1 MDVEKLQYMMQHPG
15 PAAGGRCCHFLW
27 GQKSGSITRTEAAQP
42 HGEGCP
48 SDRSWS
54 LQQRR
59 GQMPHS
65 CLLHVPL
72 CPLPVG
78 VSRWPSPTRS
88 QRARDQPLGYREGL
102 ESGGRR
108 KMSSLGSRD
117 VIFFFKDFNKCCEFA
132 CQKCSNFLTPH
143 W

>member
-1 MDVEKLQYMMQHPG
+1 
-15 PAAGGRCCHFLW
+15 
-27 GQKSGSITRTEAAQP
+27 
-42 HGEGCP
+42 
-48 SDRSWS
+48 
-54 LQQRR
+54 
-59 GQMPHS
+59 MPHS

-117 VIFFFKDFNKCCEFA
+117 VIFFFSRILINVVSLPVRNVAIF
-132 CQKCSNFLTPH
+132 
-143 W
+143 